1 MRGIPKKMAE
11 SCKAS
16 NNKLGRGACFKIP
29 LSSYLKPIT
38 IASLGFDLEN
48 VFLKTDGTNC
58 DN

>member
-1 MRGIPKKMAE
+1 MAE

-58 DN
+58 DNYIAL